1 MKRGKRWCWSVAL
14 VVVLVAACSGENP
27 SIEQEDPNYQNY
39 LSDGR
44 RIVEDVTTTTLPD
57 GQTVP
62 DPDLPTL
69 HDGPA
74 EEGTVLPVED
84 LFSGPDYLPED
95 VGCIPGTK
103 CFENEWKIMG
113 SSVIIVMDEQSYNP
127 DWYLF
132 DLLPP
137 ASKTITFSIKSN
149 GFNQLNLVDVF
160 LAQGGNPAIS
170 MEWTTAGLPGSLP
183 MVIQP
188 GDSVAGKI
196 HYQPNAGTPATP
208 SVFTVWS
215 SDPDHLERTVLLKPK
230 EQGPDIVLP
239 ISAVNFGC
247 GSYCFAQDFAIE
259 NAGNQNLVIQS
270 TSFEKQSM
278 EWSQTQVPAPGTVLP
293 PKGTPGYAPIAI
305 TLDYCDTDGNYQNDS
320 NAFQIFSND
329 PDENPAKIYLNV
341 QMPDI
346 CP

>member
-1 MKRGKRWCWSVAL
+1 MRRAQWFCFSVAMVLL
-14 VVVLVAACSGENP
+14 VGACGEDGP
-27 SIEQEDPNYQNY
+27 TLEQEDSSYRNF

-44 RIVEDVTTTTLPD
+44 RIVEDVATTTLPD

-62 DPDLPTL
+62 DPDVAVL
-69 HDGPA
+69 HDVPLGGEA
-74 EEGTVLPVED
+74 VPVED
-84 LFSGPDYLPED
+84 VVWVPEYLPED

-103 CFENEWKIMG
+103 CYENEWKIMG
-113 SSVIIVMDEQSYNP
+113 SSVIIVMDEQAYNP

-149 GFNQLNLVDVF
+149 GFNQLNLVDAF

-196 HYQPNAGTPATP
+196 HYQPKSGTPATP

-259 NAGNQNLVIQS
+259 NAGNQELVIQS

-293 PKGTPGYAPIAI
+293 PKGTPGYAPVPI
-305 TLDYCDTDGNYQNDS
+305 TLDYCDTDGNYTNDS

-341 QMPDI
+341 MLPDI